1 MRHERTEGGL
11 ERRAASLG
19 PRRLVV
25 RRLPGRQRLV
35 LRPRA
40 RRAIEQDDVLDA
52 TDLYRVLSE
61 EVIPLYYARD
71 SDNVPRGW
79 VELMKEAMRSVAT
92 RFSARRMV
100 KQYVDQ
106 LYLPALRG
114 VSPRSLR
121 VPESG
126 SPSAPAVRARA
137 AL

>member
-1 MRHERTEGGL
+1 
-11 ERRAASLG
+11 
-19 PRRLVV
+19 
-25 RRLPGRQRLV
+25 V